1 MIKLLATAL
10 LALHAAAGSALAA
23 DRHISLK
30 ELYDAFGNG
39 DLETVMA
46 FKAKDLGTDFVFYGP
61 RGATLL
67 HSAAQNDQPEIA
79 AALMAD
85 GLPVDIRTKS
95 GAATPLMIAAS
106 HCSPRAGIVFL
117 DAGAEVNAV
126 HKGTGGTS
134 LVLAAWDNYCPQ
146 MVDILLEAGADPI
159 PAARGS
165 KVPKDE
171 RGFRALDFARK
182 HNPEL
187 MASPAGKRLE
197 RLTEAGEGCDG
208 GTVEPGDKDLGI
220 FAERILGDAEQ
231 WRKIAKL
238 NGIGPEKPVRY
249 GDCLALPYLR

>member
-1 MIKLLATAL
+1 MIKSFATAL

-30 ELYDAFGNG
+30 NLYDAFGAG

-46 FKAKDLGTDFVFYGP
+46 FKAKDLGTDFVFYGLD
-61 RGATLL
+61 GATLL
-67 HSAAQNDQPEIA
+67 HSAAVNDQPEIA
-79 AALMAD
+79 AALIAD
-85 GLPVDIRTKS
+85 GLPVDIRSKS
-95 GAATPLMIAAS
+95 GAATPLMIAGSA
-106 HCSPRAGIVFL
+106 CSPRAGKVFL

-126 HKGTGGTS
+126 HISTGGTA

-146 MVDILLEAGADPI
+146 MVDLLLDAGADPR
-159 PAARGS
+159 PAARGR

-187 MASPAGKRLE
+187 LASPAGKRLE

-208 GTVEPGDKDLGI
+208 ARAEAGDTNLEL
-220 FAERILGDAEQ
+220 FAERILGDAKR
-231 WRKIAKL
+231 WRAIAKL
-238 NGIGPEKPVRY
+238 NGLGPDKSYRL
-249 GDCLALPYLR
+249 GDCLKLPVR

>member
-10 LALHAAAGSALAA
+10 LALHAAAGFALAE

-30 ELYDAFGNG
+30 DLYAAFETG

-46 FKAKDLGTDFVFYGP
+46 FKAKDLGTDFVFYGLD
-61 RGATLL
+61 GATLL
-67 HSAAQNDQPEIA
+67 HSAAVNDQPEIA
-79 AALMAD
+79 EALMAD
-85 GLPVDIRTKS
+85 GLPVDLRSKS
-95 GAATPLMIAAS
+95 GAATPLMIAGSA
-106 HCSPRAGIVFL
+106 CSPRAGKVFL

-126 HKGTGGTS
+126 HISTGGTA
-134 LVLAAWDNYCPQ
+134 LVLAAWRNNCPQ
-146 MVDILLEAGADPI
+146 MVDLLLDAGADPM
-159 PAARGS
+159 PAARGR
-165 KVPKDE
+165 KVPEDE

-197 RLTEAGEGCDG
+197 RLTEAGKGCDG
-208 GTVEPGDKDLGI
+208 GTVEPGDTHLGI
-220 FAERILGDAEQ
+220 FAERILGDAEL

>member
-30 ELYDAFGNG
+30 DLYDAFGAG

-79 AALMAD
+79 SALMAD

-106 HCSPRAGIVFL
+106 HCSVRAGRVFL
-117 DAGAEVNAV
+117 DAGVEVNAV
-126 HKGTGGTS
+126 HIGTGGTA
-134 LVLAAWDNYCPQ
+134 LVLAAWDNCPQ
-146 MVDILLEAGADPI
+146 MVDLLLDAGADPM

-182 HNPEL
+182 HNPDL
-187 MASPAGKRLE
+187 MASPAGQRLE
-197 RLTEAGEGCDG
+197 RLTEAGAGCDG
-208 GTVEPGDKDLGI
+208 ARAEAGDTNLKL
-220 FAERILGDAEQ
+220 FAERILGDAKR
-231 WRKIAKL
+231 WRAIATL
-238 NGIGPEKPVRY
+238 NGLGADKSYRL
-249 GDCLALPYLR
+249 GDCLKLPVR